1 MKDDPTDPDYV
12 PSIFS
17 FTPITKK
24 RDTVIKTKVDRH
36 LRLKERNHQKNRSEA
51 ARALLNLGKD
61 DENTV
66 PGIGVQTEK
75 VLVDSKGTQTD
86 LTFSLVH
93 GILATNNSLKHK
105 IDSLQD
111 IIIILK
117 RDINSRT
124 CELNKMAERLE
135 ALRKQAD
142 ELEKLKEDNQILLEN
157 AQRKS
162 LSYKAIANSNKKL
175 KFYTGLPNTATFIAV
190 FESAA
195 PHAKRK
201 RTKLD
206 QKDELLM
213 TLIKLRRN
221 LAMEDLAY
229 RFDTSGSQVTK
240 IFHHWLE
247 ALYVSMGGLIMWPET
262 DYMELP
268 EVFQNERFRKVRCV
282 IDCTEIFV
290 ERPSALKARAQT
302 YSNYKRHN
310 TVKVLVSASPT
321 GAVVFL
327 SKCWGGR
334 ASDKQ
339 ITLDSGFLEKLLPGD
354 VVLADRG
361 FQMDEEFAFVGAKL
375 VVPAFTKGKSQL
387 SAQEV
392 EESRFMSRGQNSC

>member
-1 MKDDPTDPDYV
+1 
-12 PSIFS
+12 
-17 FTPITKK
+17 
-24 RDTVIKTKVDRH
+24 
-36 LRLKERNHQKNRSEA
+36 
-51 ARALLNLGKD
+51 
-61 DENTV
+61 
-66 PGIGVQTEK
+66 
-75 VLVDSKGTQTD
+75 
-86 LTFSLVH
+86 
-93 GILATNNSLKHK
+93 
-105 IDSLQD
+105 
-111 IIIILK
+111 
-117 RDINSRT
+117 
-124 CELNKMAERLE
+124 
-135 ALRKQAD
+135 
-142 ELEKLKEDNQILLEN
+142 
-157 AQRKS
+157 
-162 LSYKAIANSNKKL
+162 
-175 KFYTGLPNTATFIAV
+175 
-190 FESAA
+190 
-195 PHAKRK
+195 
-201 RTKLD
+201 
-206 QKDELLM
+206 
-213 TLIKLRRN
+213 
-221 LAMEDLAY
+221 MEDLAY

-240 IFHHWLE
+240 IFHRWLE

-290 ERPSALKARAQT
+290 ERPSALKVRAQT

-310 TVKVLVSASPT
+310 TVKVLVSVSPT

-392 EESRFMSRGQNSC
+392 EESRFMSRARVHVERVIG